1 MTELTDTAERAL
13 PTAGRPVEVRR
24 NVGLAAGVG
33 GFAALMTVAF
43 AARAFTGGTALD
55 WLAFGILALVTGIHL
70 ASLSDSRAPLL
81 VADEH
86 GVRVRQGAQWRGIA
100 WQDVD
105 CMEHLPRHG
114 LFRDGHLLVDG
125 YDDQQLVV
133 PLTLATRLVGA
144 SAVSLSDVL
153 ADLADGRAD
162 VVEVVPGGL
171 DEDAPR
177 RTVPSLS
184 DLYGDDSGAPGERRG
199 IAARVAAGLTGRS
212 DDPAD
217 ELDEAEPD
225 DTDFDDTDATGLH
238 DTDLDATG
246 RGDAR
251 VVPAED
257 DVEAHPATADV
268 DRLRSRMAWI
278 RRSSA
283 DASTAG
289 QGDENTADD
298 DTEATDEIVLPDVDP
313 ADEADTGEIEPVE
326 PVEPGRATVLS
337 ARVEMPASERAR
349 VAAPIDA
356 RDPLGPLEPAEES
369 VTVVLDDLALVPAA
383 EPVIGPEIQAARDRL
398 RLTIDQVSDRTR
410 IRPHVIEAIEVDDF
424 GPCGGDFYA
433 RGHLRTIARILGI
446 DATPLVAAY
455 DEHYAHA
462 PVDPRRVFESELAT
476 GTGGAIRST
485 RGGRNWSVMIAA
497 VMGAVLVWSV
507 ARLVMGGPAP
517 VGEEPV
523 LNQSG
528 GITEMT
534 TEGTP
539 VKLRLT
545 AAGGGATLNVRDADG
560 KIVFEGNLA
569 FGQSSELKV
578 VPPIRIYSTDG
589 SVTYAVG
596 RGEPKALGETGSEAT
611 KTVIASKKGS

>member
-1 MTELTDTAERAL
+1 MTEPTETAGHPL
-13 PTAGRPVEVRR
+13 PAAGRPVEVRR

-43 AARAFTGGTALD
+43 AARAFTGGTTLD
-55 WLAFGILALVTGIHL
+55 WLAFGVLALVTGIHL

-86 GVRVRQGAQWRGIA
+86 GVRVRQGAQWRGVA
-100 WQDVD
+100 WEDVD

-114 LFRDGHLLVDG
+114 LLRDGHLLVDG

-162 VVEVVPGGL
+162 VVEVVPGGVE
-171 DEDAPR
+171 DDAPV

-184 DLYGDDSGAPGERRG
+184 DLYGDEAGSQGERRG
-199 IAARVAAGLTGRS
+199 IAARVAAGLTGRDDHAADDLDDLDDL
-212 DDPAD
+212 DDPDDPEHTDGAG
-217 ELDEAEPD
+217 ELVLPAEPG
-225 DTDFDDTDATGLH
+225 DA
-238 DTDLDATG
+238 DLDAD
-246 RGDAR
+246 RD
-251 VVPAED
+251 EF
-257 DVEAHPATADV
+257 EAHPAEADV

-283 DASTAG
+283 D
-289 QGDENTADD
+289 QIADGSAED
-298 DTEATDEIVLPDVDP
+298 DTEATDEIVLSDVD
-313 ADEADTGEIEPVE
+313 AMDATDTGEIEPVDE
-326 PVEPGRATVLS
+326 VEPGRATVLS
-337 ARVEMPASERAR
+337 ARVEMPASERPR
-349 VAAPIDA
+349 VSAPIDA
-356 RDPLGPLEPAEES
+356 LDPLAPVEPAEES
-369 VTVVLDDLALVPAA
+369 VTVVLDELALVPA
-383 EPVIGPEIQAARDRL
+383 PDPIIGPEIQAARDRL
-398 RLTIDQVSDRTR
+398 RLTIDQVSERTR
-410 IRPHVIEAIEVDDF
+410 IRPHVIESIEVDDF
-424 GPCGGDFYA
+424 APCGGDFYA
-433 RGHLRTIARILGI
+433 RGHLRTIARVLGI
-446 DATPLVAAY
+446 DAAPLVAAY
-455 DEHYAHA
+455 DENYAHA

-528 GITEMT
+528 GITEMST
-534 TEGTP
+534 KGTP

-578 VPPIRIYSTDG
+578 VAPIRIYSTDG
-589 SVTYAVG
+589 SVTYSVG
-596 RGEPKALGETGSEAT
+596 GGEAKALGETGVEVT
-611 KTVIASKKGS
+611 KTVIAPTKGSGGS

>member
-1 MTELTDTAERAL
+1 MTDLTDTAERPL
-13 PTAGRPVEVRR
+13 PVPVRPVEVRR

-43 AARAFTGGTALD
+43 AARALTGGTALD
-55 WLAFGILALVTGIHL
+55 WLAFGVLALVTGIHL

-81 VADEH
+81 VADDH

-100 WQDVD
+100 WQEID
-105 CMEHLPRHG
+105 CLEHLPRHG
-114 LFRDGHLLVDG
+114 LLRDGHLLVDG

-162 VVEVVPGGL
+162 VVEVVAGGVE
-171 DEDAPR
+171 DEAPR

-184 DLYGDDSGAPGERRG
+184 DLYGDDSGAAGERRG
-199 IAARVAAGLTGRS
+199 IAARVAAGLTGRN
-212 DDPAD
+212 DDPTD
-217 ELDEAEPD
+217 ELD
-225 DTDFDDTDATGLH
+225 
-238 DTDLDATG
+238 DLDDSDDSDDVEDGLAEE
-246 RGDAR
+246 AR
-251 VVPAED
+251 VVPADAED
-257 DVEAHPATADV
+257 DLEAHPAPADV

-278 RRSSA
+278 RRSSTDEAA
-283 DASTAG
+283 DA
-289 QGDENTADD
+289 D

-313 ADEADTGEIEPVE
+313 MDETDTGEIAAIEVDDQ
-326 PVEPGRATVLS
+326 VEPGRATVLS
-337 ARVEMPASERAR
+337 ARVEMPASERER
-349 VAAPIDA
+349 VTAPIDA
-356 RDPLGPLEPAEES
+356 LDPLAPVEPAEES
-369 VTVVLDDLALVPAA
+369 VTVVLDDLAVVPAA
-383 EPVIGPEIQAARDRL
+383 APVIGPDIQAARDRL

-433 RGHLRTIARILGI
+433 RGHLRTIARVLGI

-455 DEHYAHA
+455 DENYAHA

-528 GITEMT
+528 GITQMT
-534 TEGTP
+534 TKGTP

-578 VPPIRIYSTDG
+578 VPPIRISSSDG
-589 SVTYAVG
+589 SVTYSVG
-596 RGEPKALGETGSEAT
+596 GGEAKALGETGTEVT
-611 KTVIASKKGS
+611 KTVIAPKKGS

>member
-1 MTELTDTAERAL
+1 MTEPTETAGHPL
-13 PTAGRPVEVRR
+13 PAAGRPVEVRR

-43 AARAFTGGTALD
+43 AARAFTGGTTLD
-55 WLAFGILALVTGIHL
+55 WLAFGVLALVTGIHL

-86 GVRVRQGAQWRGIA
+86 GVRVRQGAQWRGVA
-100 WQDVD
+100 WEDVD

-162 VVEVVPGGL
+162 VVEVVPGGVE
-171 DEDAPR
+171 DDAPV

-184 DLYGDDSGAPGERRG
+184 DLYGDDAGNQGERRG
-199 IAARVAAGLTGRS
+199 IAARVAAGLTGR
-212 DDPAD
+212 DDHPAD
-217 ELDEAEPD
+217 ELDDLDDLDDPD
-225 DTDFDDTDATGLH
+225 DPEHTDGAGELV
-238 DTDLDATG
+238 LPAEL
-246 RGDAR
+246 GDADR
-251 VVPAED
+251 DEF
-257 DVEAHPATADV
+257 EAHPAEADV

-283 DASTAG
+283 DES
-289 QGDENTADD
+289 ADGSGED
-298 DTEATDEIVLPDVDP
+298 DTEATDEIVLSDVD
-313 ADEADTGEIEPVE
+313 AMDATDTGEIEPVDE
-326 PVEPGRATVLS
+326 VEPGRATVLS
-337 ARVEMPASERAR
+337 ARVEMPASERPR
-349 VAAPIDA
+349 VSAPIDA
-356 RDPLGPLEPAEES
+356 LDPLAPVEPAEES
-369 VTVVLDDLALVPAA
+369 VTVVLDELALVPAP
-383 EPVIGPEIQAARDRL
+383 EPIIGPEIQAARDRL
-398 RLTIDQVSDRTR
+398 RLTIDQVSERTR
-410 IRPHVIEAIEVDDF
+410 IRPHVIESIEVDDF
-424 GPCGGDFYA
+424 APCGGDFYA
-433 RGHLRTIARILGI
+433 RGHLRTIARVLGI
-446 DATPLVAAY
+446 DAAPLVAAY
-455 DEHYAHA
+455 DENYAHA

-528 GITEMT
+528 GITEMST
-534 TEGTP
+534 KGTP

-578 VPPIRIYSTDG
+578 VAPIRIYSTDG
-589 SVTYAVG
+589 SVTYSVG
-596 RGEPKALGETGSEAT
+596 GGEAKALGETGVEVT
-611 KTVIASKKGS
+611 KTVIAPTKGSGGS

>member
-1 MTELTDTAERAL
+1 MTEPTETAGHPL
-13 PTAGRPVEVRR
+13 PDAGRPVEVRR

-55 WLAFGILALVTGIHL
+55 WLAFGVLALVTGIHL

-86 GVRVRQGAQWRGIA
+86 GVRVRQGAQWRGVA

-162 VVEVVPGGL
+162 VVEVVPGGVE
-171 DEDAPR
+171 DEAPA

-184 DLYGDDSGAPGERRG
+184 DLYGDEAGSQGERRG
-199 IAARVAAGLTGRS
+199 IAARVAAGLSGR
-212 DDPAD
+212 DDHPAD
-217 ELDEAEPD
+217 ELDDIDDIDDID
-225 DTDFDDTDATGLH
+225 DTDHTDDEGEIRD
-238 DTDLDATG
+238 
-246 RGDAR
+246 
-251 VVPAED
+251 EF
-257 DVEAHPATADV
+257 EAHPAEADV

-278 RRSSA
+278 RRTPTDEGSEESA
-283 DASTAG
+283 G
-289 QGDENTADD
+289 D
-298 DTEATDEIVLPDVDP
+298 DTEATDEIVLSDVD
-313 ADEADTGEIEPVE
+313 AMDETDTGEIEPVDDE
-326 PVEPGRATVLS
+326 VEPGRATVLS
-337 ARVEMPASERAR
+337 ARVEMPASERPR
-349 VAAPIDA
+349 VTAPIDA
-356 RDPLGPLEPAEES
+356 LDPLAPVETAEES
-369 VTVVLDDLALVPAA
+369 VTVVLDELALVPAA

-398 RLTIDQVSDRTR
+398 RLTIDQVSERTR
-410 IRPHVIEAIEVDDF
+410 IRPHVIESIEVDDF
-424 GPCGGDFYA
+424 APCGGDFYA
-433 RGHLRTIARILGI
+433 RGHLRTIARVLGI
-446 DATPLVAAY
+446 DAAPLVAAY
-455 DEHYAHA
+455 DENYAHA

-528 GITEMT
+528 GITEMST
-534 TEGTP
+534 KGTP

-569 FGQSSELKV
+569 FGQSSELEV
-578 VPPIRIYSTDG
+578 VAPIRIYSTDG

-596 RGEPKALGETGSEAT
+596 GAEARALGETGVEVT
-611 KTVIASKKGS
+611 KTVIAPKKGS